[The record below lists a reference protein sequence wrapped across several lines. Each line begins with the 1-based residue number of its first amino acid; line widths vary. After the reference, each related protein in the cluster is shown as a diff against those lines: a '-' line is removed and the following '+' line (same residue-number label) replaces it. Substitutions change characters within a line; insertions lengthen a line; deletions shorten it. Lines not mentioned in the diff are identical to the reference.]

1 MTKSQNP
8 AMESLAQQIVSTL
21 SGALVHPMSPEAQDA
36 VSQAHEQA
44 VALLALIAPQESM
57 AIDLSTFDRLMQI
70 AGPET
75 APSLL
80 QQILIDLGTIRDGLN
95 SSAPALDW
103 MDLRNQS
110 HVLISIAGSLGAE
123 RLGGLA
129 EDLNRLANRSD
140 AQQLN
145 TILPTLFAELDALL
159 DFVRGRATS
168 LPSD

>member
-1 MTKSQNP
+1 
-8 AMESLAQQIVSTL
+8 
-21 SGALVHPMSPEAQDA
+21 MSPEAHDA

-80 QQILIDLGTIRDGLN
+80 QQVLIDLGTIRDGLN
-95 SSAPALDW
+95 ISAPAQDW
-103 MDLRNQS
+103 MDLRHQS